1 MNKTLFFEKRS
12 KLFWGSLGIFVVVLI
27 GWLDFITGFEI
38 SISLFYLI
46 PISLVAWYV
55 GGRFGLLT
63 SAASAIAWFIADY
76 TSGLVYSH
84 PTIYVWNVLFRL
96 GFFLVVTRLISAL
109 RIAYNLN
116 LKLARVD
123 YVTGAASI
131 RYFYD
136 LAQAEIG
143 RSERY
148 KRPFTFAYIDV
159 DNFKS
164 INDGLGHST
173 GDRVLQA
180 VTESLQR
187 QIRSSD
193 KLGRLGG
200 DEFGLLLPETE
211 EEEAKKMMVRI
222 QTNLVDEML
231 KNGWVVTFS
240 IGVVTYCQPPA
251 SVDDMVKLADS
262 TMYQVKNNGKNGVSY
277 QVYDV

>member
-1 MNKTLFFEKRS
+1 MNKTLFFEKWS
-12 KLFWGSLGIFVVVLI
+12 KLIWGGVGVTVVILV
-27 GWLDFITGFEI
+27 GWLDFVTGFEI

-46 PISLVAWYV
+46 PISLVSWYV

-84 PTIYVWNVLFRL
+84 PTIYVWNALFRL
-96 GFFLVVTRLISAL
+96 GFFLVVTRLLSAL
-109 RIAYNLN
+109 RNAYNIN

-131 RYFYD
+131 RYFYE
-136 LAQAEIG
+136 LAQIEIE
-143 RSERY
+143 RSQRY
-148 KRPFTFAYIDV
+148 KRPFTFAYVDV
-159 DNFKS
+159 DNFKA

-180 VTESLQR
+180 VTENLQH

-200 DEFGLLLPETE
+200 DEFGLLMPETGE
-211 EEEAKKMMVRI
+211 EGAKEMIIRI
-222 QTNLVDEML
+222 HTNLVNEML
-231 KNGWVVTFS
+231 KNSWVVTFS
-240 IGVVTYCQPPA
+240 IGVVTFCQPPA

-262 TMYQVKNNGKNGVSY
+262 TMYRVKNNGKNGVSY
-277 QVYDV
+277 QVYGG